1 MNKEKEII
9 IISAVM
15 AFMGAIG
22 SVALVCALFG
32 VDVVRLGIGNFMGFV
47 TGLSGIFFTILMLGN
62 FH

>member
-1 MNKEKEII
+1 MNKERETILII
-9 IISAVM
+9 AVM
-15 AFMGAIG
+15 ALMGAIG

-32 VDVVRLGIGNFMGFV
+32 VDVVRLGIGNFIGFV